1 MKAPGAPP
9 SQAAGKCEYFLCEE
23 KAFCVNTSI
32 SSALLTVFSCAF
44 CVWLV
49 TLTLK
54 RNLFTI
60 VTRRTS

>member
-9 SQAAGKCEYFLCEE
+9 SQATGSEYCLCEE

-54 RNLFTI
+54 SYTKSKTF
-60 VTRRTS
+60 